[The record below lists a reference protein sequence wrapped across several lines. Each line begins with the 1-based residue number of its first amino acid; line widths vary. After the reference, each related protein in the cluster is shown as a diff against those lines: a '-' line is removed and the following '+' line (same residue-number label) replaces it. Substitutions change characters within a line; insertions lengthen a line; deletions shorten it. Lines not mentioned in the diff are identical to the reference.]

1 MFEESDSP
9 KLPFDQCLPRER
21 SPFSPLGEKVA
32 DRPDERLCGS
42 VLEQSTKPECR
53 KDFKHEWRGLSVA
66 ELAKSSGFP
75 AKSQEVYAT
84 SATNFP

>member
-1 MFEESDSP
+1 MRWGVVRNP
-9 KLPFDQCLPRER
+9 VNHRGNPQ
-21 SPFSPLGEKVA
+21 
-32 DRPDERLCGS
+32 
-42 VLEQSTKPECR
+42 
-53 KDFKHEWRGLSVA
+53 WRGLSVA

>member
-9 KLPFDQCLPRER
+9 KLAFDQCLPRER
-21 SPFSPLGEKVA
+21 SPFSP
-32 DRPDERLCGS
+32 
-42 VLEQSTKPECR
+42 Q
-53 KDFKHEWRGLSVA
+53 WRGLSVA